1 MQHLRVAIAIATAL
15 LSMMINCSN
24 TMAHLNIK
32 RLQNPLELGWLW
44 MLDFKAPIPKPKAK
58 QDPQEA
64 KALAQFEAEVEA
76 RRDYYQ
82 VGGRW

>member
-1 MQHLRVAIAIATAL
+1 MAIAAATAL
-15 LSMMINCSN
+15 LSMMIDCSN
-24 TMAHLNIK
+24 TMTHLNTQ

-44 MLDFKAPIPKPKAK
+44 MFNFKTPLPKPKAK
-58 QDPQEA
+58 QNPQEE
-64 KALAQFEAEVEA
+64 KALAQLEAEVEA

>member
-1 MQHLRVAIAIATAL
+1 MNLSVAIATATAL

-24 TMAHLNIK
+24 FMAYLNPQ

-44 MLDFKAPIPKPKAK
+44 MLDFNTPMPKRKSN
-58 QDPQEA
+58 QDQREA
-64 KALAQFEAEVEA
+64 EQLAQFEAEVEA

-82 VGGRW
+82 VCGRW

>member
-1 MQHLRVAIAIATAL
+1 MYVGVATAL
-15 LSMMINCSN
+15 LSLTIDGSN
-24 TMAHLNIK
+24 PMTYLNFQ

-44 MLDFKAPIPKPKAK
+44 MLEFNIPMPKPKSHQALK
-58 QDPQEA
+58 QVEA
-64 KALAQFEAEVEA
+64 AQFESEVEA

>member
-1 MQHLRVAIAIATAL
+1 
-15 LSMMINCSN
+15 MIDCSN
-24 TMAHLNIK
+24 PMAYLNSQ

-44 MLDFKAPIPKPKAK
+44 MLDFNAALPKRKSK
-58 QDPQEA
+58 QDRQEA
-64 KALAQFEAEVEA
+64 EALAQFEAEVET